1 MNDGAATVFRSNAF
15 DWPVRPASRGCGMT
29 NRIALFLGIVIAAC
43 VAADAIA
50 NDGAAL
56 GFLSRKF
63 IDLIEWVKF
72 WD

>member
-1 MNDGAATVFRSNAF
+1 
-15 DWPVRPASRGCGMT
+15 MT
-29 NRIALFLGIVIAAC
+29 NRIALVIGIVLVAVIAVDA
-43 VAADAIA
+43 VA
-50 NDGAAL
+50 NGGAAL

>member
-1 MNDGAATVFRSNAF
+1 
-15 DWPVRPASRGCGMT
+15 MT
-29 NRIALFLGIVIAAC
+29 NGIALFLGIVIAAGI
-43 VAADAIA
+43 AADTFA

-56 GFLSRKF
+56 DFLSRKF